1 MRVNNAMKLNKESI
15 QIENE
20 YSLFYLEE
28 PNLVLSTIKKT
39 EKNDMI
45 LARLFNGTNKT
56 ITIPGR
62 MERYRLNETLY
73 GLRMKL

>member
-1 MRVNNAMKLNKESI
+1 
-15 QIENE
+15 
-20 YSLFYLEE
+20 LEE
-28 PNLVLSTIKKT
+28 PNLVLSTIKKA

-45 LARLFNGTNKT
+45 LARLFNGANKT

-73 GLRMKL
+73 GLRMNETLEPGEICTLLIK